1 MTLSSTTAS
10 TASTNPDATALS
22 AAWAPATDAA
32 PALLDSQASQSLAVT
47 RGSTQT
53 AADRSTRNSATQA
66 SAADQV
72 AASPDSTS
80 STGISSDAT
89 LSGQSS
95 DWVEQFQSWSVLGE
109 AQSTVADT
117 QASEAGLQRVYR
129 QLQQLNRQLDQDS
142 SQADQLAD
150 QLQQLDQSLQQ
161 SGSLTADL
169 QSTALSENG
178 ATQQFTLSK
187 VDLLSA
193 RPSDEQLRI
202 YFPASRSGVTV
213 NLAAGSSG
221 QQVADTLDSAL
232 QKEGVSV
239 SLNDAGQLTFSAGSS
254 DVRKL
259 SQPVLMSG
267 QGIRVPAG
275 NAVSVRLQAEQSTL
289 GELATSV
296 GSASTRQQK
305 QAVQQQIQSLQ
316 QQILQTVQ
324 QLRGYRQQVVQ
335 DSTQLAVQTL
345 SGSSDSSALQQS
357 RQAVQQALGNQ
368 DYAAVSTTLQAQAN
382 LSSQTV
388 VALLSPLS

>member
-1 MTLSSTTAS
+1 MTLSSTTSATPS
-10 TASTNPDATALS
+10 DATALTS
-22 AAWAPATDAA
+22 AWAPATDAA
-32 PALLDSQASQSLAVT
+32 PALQDSQASQALAVT

-53 AADRSTRNSATQA
+53 ATDSATEAGA
-66 SAADQV
+66 SGEV
-72 AASPDSTS
+72 TDSTQS
-80 STGISSDAT
+80 SGTSGISSDTALT
-89 LSGQSS
+89 GQSS

-117 QASEAGLQRVYR
+117 QASEAGLQRAYR

-161 SGSLTADL
+161 SGSLTGDL
-169 QSTALSENG
+169 QSTALSDTG
-178 ATQQFTLSK
+178 ATQQYTLSK

-213 NLAAGSSG
+213 NLTAGSSG
-221 QQVADTLDSAL
+221 QEVADTLDSAL
-232 QKEGVSV
+232 QKEGISV
-239 SLNDAGQLTFSAGSS
+239 DLNEAGELTFSAGSS

-275 NAVSVRLQAEQSTL
+275 NAVSVRLQAQQSSL
-289 GELATSV
+289 GALATAVS
-296 GSASTRQQK
+296 GASTRQQK

-345 SGSSDSSALQQS
+345 SGSSDSSSLQQS
-357 RQAVQQALGNQ
+357 RQAVQQAIGQ
-368 DYAAVSTTLQAQAN
+368 SDFSSVSTALQAQAN